1 MSIHKIHLNRRKDS
15 IILES
20 EIENIVEEQIEPNV
34 FDISSSKIVED
45 KNVNTLIDLEDVQ
58 TGFGNI
64 YFAQETVPR
73 DLIFLENQPE
83 IFIASNDEI
92 LNNANVTTDINQP
105 NQLHNN
111 SISLNHDED
120 TQTGFDNIYFVQET
134 MPMDE
139 INMEN
144 QSEILIVPNGEIQ
157 NNSDVT
163 TDIIQPNQSEPD
175 LINVYFNENQI
186 PDTKVFLQES
196 KSLSV
201 NYIEP
206 RKEEYVEVYI
216 DDLVNIVKNKII
228 NDLQTNMEEMCD

>member
-216 DDLVNIVKNKII
+216 DDLVNIAKIR
-228 NDLQTNMEEMCD
+228 

>member
-186 PDTKVFLQES
+186 PDTKVFLQ
-196 KSLSV
+196 KKANL
-201 NYIEP
+201 YP
-206 RKEEYVEVYI
+206 
-216 DDLVNIVKNKII
+216 LII
-228 NDLQTNMEEMCD
+228 SNREKRNM

>member
-216 DDLVNIVKNKII
+216 DDLVNGTYK
-228 NDLQTNMEEMCD
+228 L